1 MQFTS
6 YADVFARDWEDLG
19 HTTTIQHSILT
30 SDDIPVSQCHRRIPP
45 NHLMEV
51 KQHLQEL
58 LDKGVIAPSQS
69 SSASPIVLVRKKNGA
84 MRMCVDYVGKF
95 FYNLAEFVFE
105 FFCDSRR
112 ISATFAKFCL
122 NSLFATWSYRYPNS
136 KHVTQRALALPS
148 LSHTGSGS

>member
-1 MQFTS
+1 
-6 YADVFARDWEDLG
+6 
-19 HTTTIQHSILT
+19 
-30 SDDIPVSQCHRRIPP
+30 
-45 NHLMEV
+45 MEV

-112 ISATFAKFCL
+112 ILATFACKSFV
-122 NSLFATWSYRYPNS
+122 SIRFSQHDRT
-136 KHVTQRALALPS
+136 VTQIPNTSSSARSRSPPSPTQVFDEKRFYKIFPLLPIVIAKS
-148 LSHTGSGS
+148 R